1 MPDFETKKGKTVRLY
16 SEGNG
21 WKIKFYPGGELP
33 EELQGVFTSEG
44 KATQAIK
51 QYIEIGIAPSLRK
64 A

>member
-21 WKIKFYPGGELP
+21 WKIKFYPGGEVP
-33 EELQGVFTSEG
+33 EELSGIFTSEG
-44 KATQAIK
+44 IATKAIQ
-51 QYIEIGIAPSLRK
+51 QYIEIGVAPSRR